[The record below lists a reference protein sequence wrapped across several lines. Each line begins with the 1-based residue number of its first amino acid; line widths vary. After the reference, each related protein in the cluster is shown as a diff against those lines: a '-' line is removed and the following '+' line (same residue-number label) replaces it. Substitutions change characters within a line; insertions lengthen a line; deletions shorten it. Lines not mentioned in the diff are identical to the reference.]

1 MSRRGVSPYDAR
13 SVAIP
18 SDPSRLLVP
27 GDFIA
32 ERYQIARELGRG
44 GMGVVYLCNDRV
56 SGDRVAVKCVF
67 LEKQKGVS
75 NEAIWFQQEARALA
89 ALDHPSIVRARDY
102 GALPDGSPFLVMD
115 ALHGRSIHVW
125 KYLTKFPWPVLHSV
139 VDQILSAL
147 AHAHARGVIHGDMK
161 PSNVLVDPRGGLEE
175 PHAYV
180 LDLGLA
186 WLLADLIDPRLGEVK
201 PDEPSMP
208 FGLGTPGW
216 MAPEQIRRAAP
227 HIGPATDLYALGS
240 IVFELLTGR
249 EVFTGTPTEILR
261 QHRDADVPPIELPAG
276 VPEGV
281 ASFVTKCLAK
291 RPWHRFRIGADAR
304 AVWQTFRPEGQVRWK
319 APNVR
324 VGDET
329 EDPAPSLRPVP
340 SATSPAAW
348 LTPGILQLRPTP
360 LVGRHAERARLREL
374 AEGVAEGREQQRL
387 VILRGEA
394 GVGKTRLAEWL
405 YENVHETGLLTPL
418 RVRYRRTPGPF
429 DGMRGAITA
438 HYNLRG
444 VARDVI
450 EQALLNEWEIEPN
463 DEQGRTWVAA
473 AAAWLRPLTPDEE
486 ARVGPSGKRFFL
498 DKPEL
503 RWVVIRHV
511 LERIAAIGRPL
522 LLWLDDLHLGSAN
535 TFSGLMSLYR
545 ERAKLPM
552 LYVATARDEALFAD
566 NDARERLE
574 SLAQG
579 MPTTTLHVTPLE
591 AEVTRELL
599 AASLPLAPEAEAAAV
614 QRSQG
619 NPLYALQLV
628 HAWASSGQLALD
640 GDQYRVPPEALAKTA
655 KTTAELFDE
664 RLDLLPAELRPAAF
678 AAAALGEVVQVA
690 GLSQFVTQLGLDAGR
705 AFHALSSAQILV
717 LSRTGRLRWPHG
729 LLQEHVEA
737 RLRAAPDA
745 KRMYALAA
753 EVLASYPDAG
763 SRRIVRQRTKNLIL
777 AGEDD
782 RAATLMLD
790 FVERSWH
797 RGRDVGWTHA
807 DLDTLGGH
815 VPASHQAAYARWR
828 AEVARH
834 LGRLQEARE
843 LAEQARRA
851 YAEHKDD
858 LGEARCLRLLAH
870 IASDQGVPALG
881 RIEAVLAHAKF
892 DALDDELGRAQT
904 EVLLGEIEYL
914 LGDHRGA
921 RQNLEAATR
930 TLRARGDLL
939 AHAQACI
946 LLAFVEQAVGR
957 LEPSK
962 LLLERARADFDA
974 IGYQLGLAQCD
985 VAVAHALHRGHEL
998 EAAYDLAKRTLP
1010 RFVAM
1015 DNPRGEAACERLLA
1029 MVALD
1034 HGDAETAFQHALAAF
1049 SLYDRRLADAW
1060 GRVEGELLL
1069 AQVALVEGA
1078 TDRAKEHLASAS
1090 RIQLD
1095 ESEPTQHR
1103 HLTAAWIALLEGR
1116 DDEAL
1121 AEVLRGEEAFP
1132 DGRRSADHTPALLA
1146 RLVELARDTGCPR
1159 TLERLAAFREKLEAG
1174 LASATPVPLP

>member
-1 MSRRGVSPYDAR
+1 MRVPVAAPTDA
-13 SVAIP
+13 SK
-18 SDPSRLLVP
+18 LLAP
-27 GDFIA
+27 GDLIVD
-32 ERYQIARELGRG
+32 RYQIARELGRG
-44 GMGVVYLCNDRV
+44 GMGVVYLCNDRI

-67 LEKQKGVS
+67 LDKQKGLS

-102 GALPDGSPFLVMD
+102 GSLPEGSPFLVMD

-161 PSNVLVDPRGGLEE
+161 PSNVLVDPRGALEE
-175 PHAYV
+175 PRAYV

-186 WLLADLIDPRLGEVK
+186 WLLSDHIDPRLGETK
-201 PDEPSMP
+201 PDEPAMP

-227 HIGPATDLYALGS
+227 HIGPSTDLYALGS

-261 QHRDADVPPIELPAG
+261 QHRDSDVPPLELPKG
-276 VPEGV
+276 VPEG
-281 ASFVTKCLAK
+281 AAAFVTKCLAK
-291 RPWHRFRIGADAR
+291 RPWHRFRIAADAR
-304 AVWQTFRPEGQVRWK
+304 AVWQTLRPEGPVRWK

-324 VGDET
+324 VGDEE
-329 EDPAPSLRPVP
+329 EDPVP
-340 SATSPAAW
+340 SIRPIPSAANPSAW

-360 LVGRHAERARLREL
+360 LVGRHPERERLRDL
-374 AEGVAEGREQQRL
+374 AQAVAEGREQQRL
-387 VILRGEA
+387 VVLRGEA

-405 YENVHETGLLTPL
+405 FENVHETGLLTPL
-418 RVRYRRTPGPF
+418 RARYRRTPGPF

-444 VARDVI
+444 VSRDVI
-450 EQALLNEWEIEPN
+450 EQALLNEWEVEPN

-511 LERIAAIGRPL
+511 LERITAAGRPL
-522 LLWLDDLHLGSAN
+522 LLWLDDLHLASAN
-535 TFSGLMSLYR
+535 AFSGLVGLYR

-552 LYVATARDEALFAD
+552 LYVATARDEALSAD

-574 SLAQG
+574 ALSQS
-579 MPTTTLHVTPLE
+579 MPTTTLHVAPLE
-591 AEVTRELL
+591 ASVTKELL

-628 HAWASSGQLALD
+628 HAWASGGQLALD
-640 GDQYRVPPEALAKTA
+640 GDQYRVPAEALARTA

-664 RLDLLPAELRPAAF
+664 RLELLPAELRPAAF
-678 AAAALGEVVQVA
+678 AAAALGEVVQVD
-690 GLSQFVTQLGLDAGR
+690 GLSKLVTRIGLDAGR

-717 LSRTGRLRWPHG
+717 LSRSGRLRWPHG

-737 RLRAAPDA
+737 RLRASPDA
-745 KRMYALAA
+745 QRVYALAA
-753 EVLASYPDAG
+753 EVLATYPDAG
-763 SRRIVRQRTKNLIL
+763 SRRIVRQRARNLIL
-777 AGEDD
+777 AGDD
-782 RAATLMLD
+782 AAAAKLLLGY
-790 FVERSWH
+790 VERSWQ
-797 RGRDVGWTHA
+797 RGRDVGWTKA
-807 DLDTLGGH
+807 DLDIVAGH
-815 VPASHQAAYARWR
+815 VPPEHVAPYSRWR

-834 LGRLQEARE
+834 LGNLAEARK
-843 LAEQARRA
+843 LAEEARRA
-851 YAEHKDD
+851 YAAHKDD
-858 LGEARCLRLLAH
+858 PGEANCLRLLAH

-914 LGDHRGA
+914 LGDHKSA
-921 RQNLEAATR
+921 RLNLEAATR
-930 TLRARGDLL
+930 TLRARGDQL

-962 LLLERARADFDA
+962 QLLTSARADFDA

-985 VAVAHALHRGHEL
+985 VAFAHALHRGL
-998 EAAYDLAKRTLP
+998 EHAAAYDLAKATLV
-1010 RFVAM
+1010 RFTAM
-1015 DNPRGEAACERLLA
+1015 DNPRGEAACERLMA
-1029 MVALD
+1029 MSSLD
-1034 HGDAETAFQHALAAF
+1034 RGDAQTAFQHALTAYT
-1049 SLYDRRLADAW
+1049 LYDQRLSDAW

-1069 AQVALVEGA
+1069 AQTALVEGA
-1078 TDRAKEHLASAS
+1078 VDRAKEHLASAN
-1090 RIQLD
+1090 RVQLD

-1103 HLTAAWIALLEGR
+1103 HLTAAWVALVEGR
-1116 DDEAL
+1116 DDDARTEVEL
-1121 AEVLRGEEAFP
+1121 AEEAFP
-1132 DGRRSADHTPALLA
+1132 DGRRSGDHTPALLV
-1146 RLVELARDTGCPR
+1146 RLVELGRETKAVRALDKLG
-1159 TLERLAAFREKLEAG
+1159 AFREKLAAG
-1174 LASATPVPLP
+1174 PASSTPVPLP